1 MRPAIR
7 EDGFLYWEYVLCYV
21 DDLLPISD
29 DPTSIMKSTQSKF
42 SLKDDKMEK
51 LGADISEIYNV
62 D

>member
-21 DDLLPISD
+21 DDLLPIG

-51 LGADISEIYNV
+51 PEN
-62 D
+62 